1 MSTMRQINKDRQ
13 NKVRNV
19 FRNVRI
25 VEHRIDLKHFSKI
38 AIVDRVVVSPC
49 RKS

>member
-19 FRNVRI
+19 FRNVTI

-38 AIVDRVVVSPC
+38 AFMVRVVVSAC